1 MTLDQKTETYWV
13 SCHAWS
19 AFCGNLNPN
28 VTQGSWL
35 SMWALPLDLRCL
47 QLGLPRRSPR
57 PERRATGGPSVQLSE
72 WVAGGSGDA
81 QGGKTRGREG
91 GRGRMTSEIQG
102 WKYEVRR
109 EDLP

>member
-19 AFCGNLNPN
+19 AFCGNLMSLRVLGYPC
-28 VTQGSWL
+28 GAL
-35 SMWALPLDLRCL
+35 SLDLRCP

-57 PERRATGGPSVQLSE
+57 PERRATGGPPVQLSE
-72 WVAGGSGDA
+72 WVAGRSGGA

-91 GRGRMTSEIQG
+91 GRGRMTSETQG
-102 WKYEVRR
+102 WKHEVRR